1 MLSFND
7 FLNVANNAVLHL
19 KAADVATKD
28 RIARLIYLNV
38 VVDTEKVVDFQIR
51 EPFKTYFRM
60 HQIFTGRVGAIKLE
74 QLDLL
79 LLSLKTNWGKD
90 NVQKIF
96 EELVRSNKPV
106 SSKLDYE
113 L

>member
-38 VVDTEKVVDFQIR
+38 VVDTEKVVDFQIQ
-51 EPFKTYFRM
+51 EPFKTYFQM
-60 HQIFTGRVGAIKLE
+60 HQISTGRGDPI
-74 QLDLL
+74 
-79 LLSLKTNWGKD
+79 
-90 NVQKIF
+90 
-96 EELVRSNKPV
+96 
-106 SSKLDYE
+106 
-113 L
+113 

>member
-60 HQIFTGRVGAIKLE
+60 HQIFTGRGDPI
-74 QLDLL
+74 
-79 LLSLKTNWGKD
+79 
-90 NVQKIF
+90 
-96 EELVRSNKPV
+96 
-106 SSKLDYE
+106 
-113 L
+113 